1 MSAPLEDARL
11 LTYRYQRI
19 RQDMESQVMN
29 HKRNFLYFRAVAM
42 PGASACDV
50 TPFSFLGLV
59 LKNMKATQLPSSA
72 ATASE
77 MPAQHLID
85 KVFLIR

>member
-29 HKRNFLYFRAVAM
+29 HKKILFFLQR
-42 PGASACDV
+42 
-50 TPFSFLGLV
+50 LV
-59 LKNMKATQLPSSA
+59 A
-72 ATASE
+72 ATNCE
-77 MPAQHLID
+77 L
-85 KVFLIR
+85 FY